1 MLDEIVRAAIHPAIG
16 IARIG
21 NSPEEYFFAPE
32 VPDPEPRDP
41 GFYKDSAGAVKR
53 EVARFRVYG
62 YNAQGKVVAELTAE
76 NADLRWN
83 AHLANKKSAWYQFQ
97 LALDIPDSA
106 LAKPSELRNKDI
118 VGDRRKE
125 LIIDAGEI
133 SISGRNVSGPDF
145 HFRRGTFM
153 GKEVY
158 LGELRTDEAGNLLV
172 FGGFGQSAS
181 YDGRPATTFAN
192 NEGWHDD
199 VADGPV
205 TASVTVGGRELPV
218 DPAWVV
224 VGPPNYAPALKGIR
238 TLYDLLYDV
247 FVGNGSLP
255 FPEKVS
261 FARHIAPVLQR
272 FCDHQWVNQGF
283 AGYYGFN
290 GLGHFA
296 TPEMLGRLSSTAGTR
311 RALRRQVFNALR
323 DFGRDGGSPVP
334 SPWLYG
340 DGMAIPPRTPLQHM
354 ALSPT
359 QYRMFQYWA
368 DGDFTDDWAESRAV
382 PVPRDLDA
390 VPLGGRPDALDRAAL
405 DFCLAD
411 AFHPGCEVTWPIR
424 HPSMYQAPFRIRHR
438 PSDQPEPSYGPQLT
452 PETALSVNGPLYAQG
467 PGDLSRWMAVPWQTD
482 TASCRSGYELAL
494 SPRYD
499 PYLPSFW
506 PARVPNH
513 VLTEDDYR
521 VVVDESRPLA
531 ERTEAFERR
540 AVWLRGLRGQN
551 TEQLNQM
558 IDDWFRLGI
567 VEVRDGAKDFPDRIQ
582 VESEPSID
590 LRGVPLT
597 QNLVTLHVPQA
608 AAADPA
614 VAAAAVDQ
622 AIAVSGYT
630 AEEVT
635 AGFIDKVSPFRDN
648 V

>member
-16 IARIG
+16 IARVG
-21 NSPEEYFFAPE
+21 NSLEEYFTAPE
-32 VPDPEPRDP
+32 VPDPQPKEP
-41 GFYKDSAGAVKR
+41 GFHKDAAGAVKR

-62 YNAQGKVVAELTAE
+62 YNAQGQVVAELTPD
-76 NADLRWN
+76 NADIRWT

-97 LALDIPDSA
+97 LALDIPDAA
-106 LAKPSELRNKDI
+106 LAKPAELRNKEI
-118 VGDRRKE
+118 TGDLRKD
-125 LIIDAGEI
+125 LIIDPGPI
-133 SISGRNVSGPDF
+133 SITGRNISGPDF
-145 HFRRGTFM
+145 HFRNGTFM

-158 LGELRTDEAGNLLV
+158 LGELRTDEDGRLLV

-181 YDGRPATTFAN
+181 YNGKPVTTYAN

-199 VADGPV
+199 TGDGPV
-205 TASVTVGGRELPV
+205 TATVTLGDREVPV
-218 DPAWVV
+218 DPAWVL

-247 FVGNGSLP
+247 FVTTGSLP
-255 FPEKVS
+255 FPAKVS
-261 FARHIAPVLQR
+261 FTHHIAPVLRR

-283 AGYYGFN
+283 AGYFGHN
-290 GLGHFA
+290 GLGHFT
-296 TPEMLGRLSSTAGTR
+296 TPEMLERLSNNAPAR

-323 DFGRDGGSPVP
+323 NFERDGGSPVP
-334 SPWLYG
+334 WPWLYG
-340 DGMAIPPRTPLQHM
+340 DGMAVPPRTPLQHM
-354 ALSPT
+354 AFSPT

-368 DGDFTDDWAESRAV
+368 DGEFEDDWATAGAIG
-382 PVPRDLDA
+382 PAPDLDS
-390 VPLGGRPDALDRAAL
+390 VPLGEQPAALDRAAL

-424 HPSMYQAPFRIRHR
+424 HPSMYMAPFRIRHR
-438 PSDQPEPSYGPQLT
+438 SPEQPEPSYGTVLT
-452 PETALSVNGPLYAQG
+452 PETALSVNGPLYAQA

-494 SPRYD
+494 SPRHD

-513 VLTEDDYR
+513 VLTEEDYR
-521 VVVDESRPLA
+521 VVTNERRPLT
-531 ERTEAFERR
+531 ERIEAFERR

-551 TEQLNQM
+551 TDQLNQM
-558 IDDWFRLGI
+558 IDDWYRLGI
-567 VEVRDGAKDFPDRIQ
+567 VEVRDGAPDFPDRIQ
-582 VESEPSID
+582 VESTPSID
-590 LRGVPLT
+590 LTGIPLT

-608 AAADPA
+608 ADPA
-614 VAAAAVDQ
+614 IASVAINQ

-635 AGFIDKVSPFRDN
+635 AGFIDKVAPFRDN